1 MVSVIS
7 TNTNQMSSPEEQNK
21 AEEVALKLTTE
32 NLNVLLAGLNA
43 LTKSGMSL
51 NDTATVVSL
60 ANKIS
65 QAAKS

>member
-1 MVSVIS
+1 
-7 TNTNQMSSPEEQNK
+7 MSSPEEENTGIT
-21 AEEVALKLTTE
+21 LNLNTE

-43 LTKSGMSL
+43 LTKSGMDL
-51 NDTATVVSL
+51 NDTAKVVSL